1 LGQDF
6 SILGRQVP
14 AKIDR
19 QTHFIDMVLYHRR
32 IPCVVLVD
40 LKFGKFDSRDIGQMN
55 KYIGFWRRNKQYE
68 HEQPT
73 IGLIIF
79 REAGREEVI
88 YALDGLEEKIFIA
101 KYKVKLP
108 SETKIK
114 KVIIKF

>member
-1 LGQDF
+1 VSPQLSWTHYRYLIEIDNEKERAFYQHKTIIHSWSVRELQK
-6 SILGRQVP
+6 SI
-14 AKIDR
+14 KDK
-19 QTHFIDMVLYHRR
+19 LYENTS
-32 IPCVVLVD
+32 P
-40 LKFGKFDSRDIGQMN
+40 KDIQS
-55 KYIGFWRRNKQYE
+55 IFQNKQYE

-73 IGLIIF
+73 IGLIIC

-114 KVIIKF
+114 KVIKKF